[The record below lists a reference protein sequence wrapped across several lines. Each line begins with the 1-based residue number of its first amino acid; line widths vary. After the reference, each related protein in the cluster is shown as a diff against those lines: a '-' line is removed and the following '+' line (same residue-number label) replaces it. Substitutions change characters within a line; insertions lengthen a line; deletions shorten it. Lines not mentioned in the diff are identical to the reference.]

1 MTQNNT
7 LLTNDFKDEFE
18 EFEELVNSDKS
29 SSGIYIITMMIAIM
43 FFIMALFS
51 LFYTDL
57 ILFWKEI
64 KDDSRKRSETIK
76 DLFWNKL

>member
-18 EFEELVNSDKS
+18 EFEELVKNDKS
-29 SSGIYIITMMIAIM
+29 SKGIYIITMMIAIM
-43 FFIMALFS
+43 FFIMALSS

-57 ILFWKEI
+57 ILF
-64 KDDSRKRSETIK
+64 
-76 DLFWNKL
+76 